1 MMISLESIKRKT
13 ESAKSRIGEWLSQ
26 GISPRRLALTL
37 ALGIAIGCLPMVGV
51 TTALCVV
58 LAYVLKLNLPALQA
72 ANYLV
77 MPLQLL
83 LIAPFIRLGKW
94 LVAAGPY
101 SDVNVRAMLH
111 LSPASPL
118 WRVTGF
124 AGQAL
129 LAWVVIAVPA
139 VALLTFVLTHVFRRV
154 PALAMEKQVVEA
166 VS

>member
-1 MMISLESIKRKT
+1 MISLESMKRR
-13 ESAKSRIGEWLSQ
+13 SMEWLSQ

-51 TTALCVV
+51 TTALCLV
-58 LAYVLKLNLPALQA
+58 LAYVLKLNLPAIQA

-83 LIAPFIRLGKW
+83 LIAPFVRLGKW
-94 LVAAGPY
+94 LIPAGPFAGA
-101 SDVNVRAMLH
+101 NVRARLH
-111 LSPASPL
+111 LSPASLL
-118 WRVTGF
+118 WQVTGF

-139 VALLTFVLTHVFRRV
+139 VTILTYVLTHVFRRV
-154 PALAMEKQVVEA
+154 PALAMEKQIVEA
-166 VS
+166 AG